1 MATRYVDALDVTI
14 ADSFVVPSNK
24 VESGHGEAKLYVGHR
39 TSDSYREFFGP
50 TGYQLRCRLKKS
62 DLLRFLEEMRTEY
75 FHPSFSYRDSSKLKY
90 LWAERKRL
98 VEELTSEELEF
109 LVQEQSHL
117 MGPRGY
123 VNSDSR
129 YYEFL
134 RLLPLPNTSRLKI
147 VKLEEDS
154 SSVYE
159 FKLMPDFDG
168 YTSRPFESEVEAE
181 LEAQILE
188 ETPVVS
194 IPQHTTVERIVK
206 ARVGQQL
213 FKRQVLQDC
222 DSTCAFT
229 LVRDPGLLIAGHIK
243 PWAKSDD
250 REKLDP
256 KNGLVFTPTYDR
268 LFNNGLISFTENSAL
283 IISPLLSRETAT
295 RLHIHP
301 NMELD
306 IPMHGPANKPR
317 REYMEYHREFI
328 LRK

>member
-1 MATRYVDALDVTI
+1 MTTRYIDALDVTI

-39 TSDSYREFFGP
+39 TSDNYRDFFGP
-50 TGYQLRCRLKKS
+50 TGFQLRCRLRKT

-75 FHPSFSYRDSSKLKY
+75 FHPSFSYRDSLNFKN
-90 LWAERKRL
+90 LWVERKRL
-98 VEELTSEELEF
+98 VEELPSEEVEF
-109 LVQEQSHL
+109 FVEEQSHL
-117 MGPRGY
+117 KGPRGY
-123 VNSDSR
+123 VNSDSS
-129 YYEFL
+129 YYEL
-134 RLLPLPNTSRLKI
+134 IRLLPLPNTSRLKI

-154 SSVYE
+154 SSIYE

-168 YTSRPFESEVEAE
+168 YTTRPYESEVEAE
-181 LEAQILE
+181 LEAQLLE
-188 ETPVVS
+188 A
-194 IPQHTTVERIVK
+194 IPKPYVPQQTTVERIVK
-206 ARVGQQL
+206 ARVGQQQ
-213 FKRQVLQDC
+213 FKRQVLQEC

-229 LVRDPGLLIAGHIK
+229 LIRDPGLLIAGHIK

-250 REKLDP
+250 IEKLDP

-268 LFNNGLISFTENSAL
+268 LFNNGLISFTEQCAL
-283 IISPLLSRETAT
+283 IISPLLSRETST

-306 IPMHGPANKPR
+306 LPMHGQRNRAR
-317 REYMEYHREFI
+317 QDYMEFHREFI

>member
-1 MATRYVDALDVTI
+1 MTTRYIDALDVTI

-24 VESGHGEAKLYVGHR
+24 VEIGNGEAKLYVGQR

-50 TGYQLRCRLKKS
+50 TGFQLRCRLRKS

-75 FHPSFSYRDSSKLKY
+75 FRPSFSYRASATLKN
-90 LWAERKRL
+90 LWVERKRT
-98 VEELTSEELEF
+98 VEELPTEEIEF
-109 LVQEQSHL
+109 FVKDQNHIK
-117 MGPRGY
+117 GPRGY
-123 VNSDSR
+123 VNSGSE
-129 YYEFL
+129 YYKL
-134 RLLPLPNTSRLKI
+134 IRTLPLPNTSRLKI

-154 SSVYE
+154 SLIYD

-168 YTSRPFESEVEAE
+168 YSTRPFESEIEAE

-188 ETPVVS
+188 ASPALQIT
-194 IPQHTTVERIVK
+194 QQTTVERIVR
-206 ARVGQQL
+206 ARVGQQQ
-213 FKRQVLQDC
+213 FKREVLKEC

-229 LVRDPGLLIAGHIK
+229 LIKDPGLLIAGHIK

-250 REKLDP
+250 REKLDS

-268 LFNNGLISFTENSAL
+268 LFNNGLISFTEQCAL
-283 IISPLLSRETAT
+283 IISPLLSRETST

-306 IPMHGPANKPR
+306 IPMRGLDNKQR
-317 REYMEYHREFI
+317 RDYMEYHREFI
-328 LRK
+328 FRK

>member
-1 MATRYVDALDVTI
+1 MTTRYIDALDVTI

-39 TSDSYREFFGP
+39 TSESYREFFGP
-50 TGYQLRCRLKKS
+50 TGFQLRCRLRKS

-75 FHPSFSYRDSSKLKY
+75 FHPSFSYRDSATLKN
-90 LWAERKRL
+90 LWVERKRM
-98 VEELTSEELEF
+98 VEELPTEEIEF
-109 LVQEQSHL
+109 FVEEQSHL
-117 MGPRGY
+117 QGPRGY
-123 VNSDSR
+123 VNSDSS
-129 YYEFL
+129 YYEFI

-154 SSVYE
+154 SSIYE

-168 YTSRPFESEVEAE
+168 YTTRPFEIE
-181 LEAQILE
+181 LEAEQEAQVLE
-188 ETPVVS
+188 A
-194 IPQHTTVERIVK
+194 IPAPHVPQQTTVERIVK
-206 ARVGQQL
+206 ARVGQQQ
-213 FKRQVLQDC
+213 FKREVLQEC

-250 REKLDP
+250 SEKLDP

-268 LFNNGLISFTENSAL
+268 LFNNGLISFTEQCAL
-283 IISPLLSRETAT
+283 IISPLLSRETST

-306 IPMHGPANKPR
+306 LPMHGPGNKPR
-317 REYMEYHREFI
+317 QEYMEYHRELI

>member
-1 MATRYVDALDVTI
+1 MTI

-50 TGYQLRCRLKKS
+50 TGFQLRCRLRKS

-75 FHPSFSYRDSSKLKY
+75 FHPTFAYRDSAKLKN
-90 LWAERKRL
+90 LWVERKRT
-98 VEELTSEELEF
+98 VQELPSEEIEF
-109 LVQEQSHL
+109 FVEEQSHL
-117 MGPRGY
+117 KGPRGY
-123 VNSDSR
+123 VNSNSS
-129 YYEFL
+129 YYEL
-134 RLLPLPNTSRLKI
+134 IRLLPLPNTSRLKI

-168 YTSRPFESEVEAE
+168 YTSRPFESELEAE
-181 LEAQILE
+181 LEAKLLE
-188 ETPVVS
+188 GMPTSLV
-194 IPQHTTVERIVK
+194 PQQTTVERIVK
-206 ARVGQQL
+206 ARVGQQQ
-213 FKRQVLQDC
+213 FKRQVLLEC

-268 LFNNGLISFTENSAL
+268 LFNNGLISFTESCAL

-306 IPMHGPANKPR
+306 IPMHGSSNKLR
-317 REYMEYHREFI
+317 REYMDYHREYI

>member
-1 MATRYVDALDVTI
+1 MTTRYIDALDVTI

-39 TSDSYREFFGP
+39 TSDNYREFFGP
-50 TGYQLRCRLKKS
+50 TGFQLRCRLRKS

-75 FHPSFSYRDSSKLKY
+75 FHPSFSYRDSDTLKN
-90 LWAERKRL
+90 LWVERKRM
-98 VEELTSEELEF
+98 VEELPTEEIEF
-109 LVQEQSHL
+109 FVEEQSHL
-117 MGPRGY
+117 KGQRGY
-123 VNSDSR
+123 VNSDSS
-129 YYEFL
+129 YYEFI
-134 RLLPLPNTSRLKI
+134 RVLPLPKTSRLKI

-154 SSVYE
+154 SSIYE

-168 YTSRPFESEVEAE
+168 YTTRPFESEVEAE

-188 ETPVVS
+188 S
-194 IPQHTTVERIVK
+194 IPAPYVPQQTTVERIVK
-206 ARVGQQL
+206 ARVGQQQ
-213 FKRQVLQDC
+213 FKRQVLVEC

-250 REKLDP
+250 SEKLDP

-268 LFNNGLISFTENSAL
+268 LFNNGLISFTEQCAL
-283 IISPLLSRETAT
+283 IISPLLSRETST

-306 IPMHGPANKPR
+306 IPMYGQANKPR
-317 REYMEYHREFI
+317 REYMEYHREYI